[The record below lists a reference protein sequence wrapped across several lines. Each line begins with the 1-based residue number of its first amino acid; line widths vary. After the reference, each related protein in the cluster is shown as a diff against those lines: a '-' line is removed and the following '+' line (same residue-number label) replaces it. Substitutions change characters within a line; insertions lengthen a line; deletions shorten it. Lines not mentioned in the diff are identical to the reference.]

1 MPIEKNDRSFEK
13 IFDEVDLVNVPSKYI
28 LSVLV
33 TFSTNETLEFD
44 SLEEATSVI
53 QSLTENITVLDIG
66 VKLDH
71 DKIREEVTTEIKS
84 KLGKYFND
92 E

>member
-71 DKIREEVTTEIKS
+71 DTIREEVTTEIKS